1 MHVYLQIFIKIC
13 RFILSFLLLAGHKLN
28 MDNAFKMRV
37 INVHEMWYF
46 CFFFD
51 NEYLKKI
58 NMIEFSW
65 NQISDTLLNWHTYYF
80 IIMYSCQL
88 YCTFFLSCQIHNYL
102 SLQRYGDKNKY
113 ICFVAE
119 IIISHILCIIS
130 HAVNHQGLQLYI
142 WNNYT
147 CIYEDHGY

>member
-13 RFILSFLLLAGHKLN
+13 RFILSFLLLAGNKLDV
-28 MDNAFKMRV
+28 DNAFKMRV
-37 INVHEMWYF
+37 INIHEIWYF
-46 CFFFD
+46 CFFD
-51 NEYLKKI
+51 YEYLKKLYI
-58 NMIEFSW
+58 IEISW
-65 NQISDTLLNWHTYYF
+65 NLGVWNTFKLAYLLFHYHVFLSILLYF
-80 IIMYSCQL
+80 FFSCQV
-88 YCTFFLSCQIHNYL
+88 HNYL

-119 IIISHILCIIS
+119 FIISHILCIIS